1 MIKRIIYFT
10 EEQYEY
16 LRQRAFDERSN
27 MCRLVR
33 DVVEKDMKRFKENLI
48 NVSNNQK
55 I

>member
-1 MIKRIIYFT
+1 LKEKRGSLGKYRVI
-10 EEQYEY
+10 
-16 LRQRAFDERSN
+16 DERSN

-33 DVVEKDMKRFKENLI
+33 DVVEKDMKQFKENLI